1 MTGFMRTRVKICG
14 ISRLE
19 DAQFA
24 AACGADAIG
33 LVFYAASP
41 RIVTLDQ
48 AARIAQSLP
57 AFVTCVGLFVNPR
70 PEEVEEVLKLVNI
83 DCLQFHGE
91 ESAEFCEQFN
101 HPYIKAIRV
110 GNDTDINQLAT
121 QYEKARA
128 VLLDAYVKDVPGGT
142 GKRFDWS
149 RIPADCPSPVIL
161 AGGLSVDN
169 VAEAIRQVKPY
180 AVDVSGGV
188 ESHKGIKDQA
198 KISQFITEVNSI
210 GTSETN

>member
-1 MTGFMRTRVKICG
+1 MRTRVKICG

>member
-1 MTGFMRTRVKICG
+1 MAGFMRTRVKICG
-14 ISRLE
+14 ISRE
-19 DAQFA
+19 DDAQFA

-41 RIVTLDQ
+41 RVVTVEQ

-57 AFVTCVGLFVNPR
+57 AFVTSVGLFVNPR
-70 PEEVEEVLKLVNI
+70 PEEVEEVLKQVPI

-91 ESAEFCEQFN
+91 ESAEFCEQFA

-110 GNDTDINQLAT
+110 SADTDINLQAS
-121 QYEKARA
+121 QYAQARA
-128 VLLDAYVKDVPGGT
+128 VLLDAYVKDIPGGT
-142 GKRFDWS
+142 GQRFDWS
-149 RIPADCPSPVIL
+149 LIPEACSKPVIL
-161 AGGLSVDN
+161 AGGLSVEN
-169 VAEAIRQVKPY
+169 VAAAIRQVKPY

-198 KISQFITEVNSI
+198 KIRQFITEVNSI
-210 GTSETN
+210 GADETD